1 MPRLKCKSGETLRKA
16 YTRKNGT
23 KVKQNCV
30 KKRSHNKVKKTNKA
44 NKVNKVNKANKANK
58 ANKVKKSIIKK
69 FKPMILSLKKNELKK
84 YGYKNIK
91 TLGIRKRRQS
101 LAKAIN
107 NYGAKKVF
115 RKLGIVKTLHKN
127 KNVDL
132 AKKYLNNMV
141 WLRKKFDK
149 DFKGSYKNSA
159 LFKSKK

>member
-1 MPRLKCKSGETLRKA
+1 MPSLKCNSGETLRKA

-23 KVKQNCV
+23 KVKQKCV
-30 KKRSHNKVKKTNKA
+30 KKRSPNKVK
-44 NKVNKVNKANKANK
+44 V
-58 ANKVKKSIIKK
+58 KVKKSIIKK
-69 FKPMILSLKKNELKK
+69 FKPMILSLKKDELKK

-115 RKLGIVKTLHKN
+115 SKLGAVKTLHKN

-132 AKKYLNNMV
+132 ARKYLNNMV

-149 DFKGSYKNSA
+149 EFKGSYKNSA

>member
-1 MPRLKCKSGETLRKA
+1 MTRLKCNSGETLRKA

-23 KVKQNCV
+23 KVKQKCV
-30 KKRSHNKVKKTNKA
+30 KKRTPNKV
-44 NKVNKVNKANKANK
+44 
-58 ANKVKKSIIKK
+58 KVKKSIIKK
-69 FKPMILSLKKNELKK
+69 FKPMILSLKKDELKK
-84 YGYKNIK
+84 YGYKNVK
-91 TLGIRKRRQS
+91 TLGVRKRRQS

-115 RKLGIVKTLHKN
+115 SKLGAVKTLHKN

-132 AKKYLNNMV
+132 ARKYLNNMV

-149 DFKGSYKNSA
+149 EFKGSYKNSA

>member
-1 MPRLKCKSGETLRKA
+1 MPRLKCKSSETLRKA

-30 KKRSHNKVKKTNKA
+30 KKRSPNKMKKMK
-44 NKVNKVNKANKANK
+44 K

-69 FKPMILSLKKNELKK
+69 FKPIILSLKKDQLKK
-84 YGYKNIK
+84 YGYKDIK
-91 TLGIRKRRQS
+91 TLGVRKRRQS

-107 NYGAKKVF
+107 DYGAKKVF
-115 RKLGIVKTLHKN
+115 RKLGVVKTLHKN

-132 AKKYLNNMV
+132 SKKYFNNMV

-149 DFKGSYKNSA
+149 EFKGSYKKSA
-159 LFKSKK
+159 LFKK

>member
-1 MPRLKCKSGETLRKA
+1 MPRLKCKSNEYIRKA

-23 KVKQNCV
+23 KVKQKCIR
-30 KKRSHNKVKKTNKA
+30 KRSVNKVKKI
-44 NKVNKVNKANKANK
+44 NKVKKVKINKVK
-58 ANKVKKSIIKK
+58 KVKKSIIKK
-69 FKPMILSLKKNELKK
+69 FKPIILSLKKDELKK

-91 TLGIRKRRQS
+91 TLGVRKRRQS

-107 NYGAKKVF
+107 NYGTKKVF

>member
-1 MPRLKCKSGETLRKA
+1 MPHLKCNTNETLRKG

-23 KVKQNCV
+23 KVKQKCV
-30 KKRSHNKVKKTNKA
+30 KKRSPNKVK
-44 NKVNKVNKANKANK
+44 
-58 ANKVKKSIIKK
+58 KVKKSIIKK
-69 FKPMILSLKKNELKK
+69 FKPMILSLKKGDLKK

-91 TLGIRKRRQS
+91 TLGVRKRRQS

-115 RKLGIVKTLHKN
+115 RKLGVVKTLHKN

-149 DFKGSYKNSA
+149 QFKGSYKNSS
-159 LFKSKK
+159 LFKPKKK

>member
-1 MPRLKCKSGETLRKA
+1 MPRLKCKSSETLRKA

-23 KVKQNCV
+23 KVKQKCV
-30 KKRSHNKVKKTNKA
+30 KKRSPNKV
-44 NKVNKVNKANKANK
+44 
-58 ANKVKKSIIKK
+58 KVKKSIIKK
-69 FKPMILSLKKNELKK
+69 FKPMILSLKKDELKK

-115 RKLGIVKTLHKN
+115 SKLGAVKTLHKN

-132 AKKYLNNMV
+132 ARKYLNNMV

-149 DFKGSYKNSA
+149 EFKGSYKNSA
-159 LFKSKK
+159 LFKHKQ